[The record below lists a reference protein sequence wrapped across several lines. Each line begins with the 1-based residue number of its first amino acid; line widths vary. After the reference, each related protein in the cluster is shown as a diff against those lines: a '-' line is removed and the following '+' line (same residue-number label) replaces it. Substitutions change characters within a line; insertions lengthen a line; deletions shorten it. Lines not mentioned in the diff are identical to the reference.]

1 MQSGLPK
8 MTSRVLTCL
17 YTTDAGSLTASELVQ
32 RLQVSPA
39 SISKAITLLEHQ
51 GLIRRERD
59 GRRRERYV
67 VDDDVFYQSMIAAA
81 RSHAHLA
88 ETARQGVSILGSDTP
103 AAIRL
108 ESIARFVDFV
118 GESITRAAEQAREI
132 LYTKAETTS
141 GSTATPR
148 SDRG

>member
-1 MQSGLPK
+1 
-8 MTSRVLTCL
+8 
-17 YTTDAGSLTASELVQ
+17 
-32 RLQVSPA
+32 
-39 SISKAITLLEHQ
+39 
-51 GLIRRERD
+51 
-59 GRRRERYV
+59 
-67 VDDDVFYQSMIAAA
+67 MIAAA

-103 AAIRL
+103 AAVRL

-141 GSTATPR
+141 GDTDTPR